1 MKQIGF
7 PFLLEGLRGGMI
19 IHIFAFANRPMAERI
34 AVGRLSSFI
43 CQKYALPTGLLLF
56 GRAQQTSLV
65 RFLRCGCIRPMSRK
79 IKCICEIMNLQYM
92 KRFYLSLMFAVVC
105 VLGLEAQT
113 QAELR
118 TQFAQTIQ
126 TYLKDLPKEYRDVT
140 ITRAEVTDGEFVIFL
155 DMSDDQV
162 GDFEEFKKLISLYK
176 GNFVKTLYEEKDAK
190 VALFAKTGL
199 NLKLNIRVMPSKKE
213 IVLTMTAAEF
223 AKLAKVLPV
232 GADRLPSIVEE
243 MRKTLPQEWEDGLS
257 LTDLYLE
264 KDNLVYKIKT
274 DESDLTMD
282 LLHMLEGKEGADII
296 KGAVLKEII
305 VTDDEELSTFV
316 NSLVEAHLGLK
327 LVFWSEQSVK
337 RVTFAITPEEIERQ
351 VNATR

>member
-213 IVLTMTAAEF
+213 TVLTMTAAEF